1 MAKASIHNSGDS
13 SSPPRRVSGDLRGR
27 MRNFL
32 MFLPNMLGLIGRL
45 VKDSRV
51 PTAEKA
57 LFGAAIVYVLI
68 PIDFIPD
75 FFPFIGQVDDIY
87 LVALTLLRLVNRT
100 DETVV
105 REHWR
110 GGGDIVALAEII
122 ANLAPKFLPTR
133 IARLITSKVEMV
145 PGAQVLDTLAAGD
158 RALVYESTDE
168 PGADGEPRRKTAE
181 GRR

>member
-1 MAKASIHNSGDS
+1 MK
-13 SSPPRRVSGDLRGR
+13 
-27 MRNFL
+27 NFL

-57 LFGAAIVYVLI
+57 LFGAAIVYVI
-68 PIDFIPD
+68 MPFDFIPD

-105 REHWR
+105 RTHWR
-110 GGGDIVALAEII
+110 GGGDIVALAEMI
-122 ANLAPKFLPTR
+122 AGLAPKFLPTR
-133 IARLITSKVEMV
+133 VARLITSRVEMV
-145 PGAQVLDTLAAGD
+145 PGGQILDTLAAGD
-158 RALVYESTDE
+158 RALVYESAADD
-168 PGADGEPRRKTAE
+168 PGSGAN
-181 GRR
+181 GR